1 MPLTRVQYT
10 HSIFMFILGLC
21 QVLSKICK
29 VIGYKEKFILR
40 KSCNAVARAA
50 QGGGGVAIPV
60 QDVQDGSVALRDM
73 VSGHGEDG
81 LELEQMIFVVFSNLN
96 DSIIL

>member
-60 QDVQDGSVALRDM
+60 QDGSVALRDM

-81 LELEQMIFVVFSNLN
+81 LYLEQMIFVVFSNHN

>member
-60 QDVQDGSVALRDM
+60 QDVQETWKCGTEGYGQWAW
-73 VSGHGEDG
+73 
-81 LELEQMIFVVFSNLN
+81 
-96 DSIIL
+96 